1 MKGSLAPIRTH
12 WVRRTFPCHAIHAEG
27 ADSRVGSAEGARSV
41 IPIQTRLSHGVLQPR
56 HATSSCSS
64 RIGRFCPG
72 LPPSRSPRQADAIGS
87 ARPQSPEADAG
98 SESFRPRAAPS
109 PGKPGDSSGGRTIRK
124 VSSARRMARQRMNPS
139 HQLSPGNREDG
150 TDNLTGKY
158 TGSGMPMVEPIRNEL
173 HAQGGIGSA
182 GSKDF
187 HATWL
192 DAALKCVPGPH
203 RGSHCRGR
211 LDEPARTGSN
221 ASGSQPQGARQEELS
236 LVPCGAP
243 HCQRRF
249 PQNSPAGG
257 AEDVLRWPT
266 IESR

>member
-1 MKGSLAPIRTH
+1 M
-12 WVRRTFPCHAIHAEG
+12 
-27 ADSRVGSAEGARSV
+27 VGSARACLLPGFLGKRMQSDPPV
-41 IPIQTRLSHGVLQPR
+41 HGHPRRMPGVNLSDPAQR
-56 HATSSCSS
+56 RA
-64 RIGRFCPG
+64 PG
-72 LPPSRSPRQADAIGS
+72 NQGIR
-87 ARPQSPEADAG
+87 
-98 SESFRPRAAPS
+98 
-109 PGKPGDSSGGRTIRK
+109 SGGRTIRK

-139 HQLSPGNREDG
+139 HQLSPRNREDG
-150 TDNLTGKY
+150 TDNPTGKY

-173 HAQGGIGSA
+173 HAQRGIGSA
-182 GSKDF
+182 GGKDF

-192 DAALKCVPGPH
+192 DAALKCVPGPR

-236 LVPCGAP
+236 LVLCGAP
-243 HCQRRF
+243 LCQRRF

-257 AEDVLRWPT
+257 AEDVLLWPT